1 MCSIIDIDNQYQLD
15 REAVYMISDKYKTF
29 IALAQNKT
37 FTETAKKLYCSQ
49 PTVTQHI
56 KQLEIEL
63 NCQLINRR
71 KNQVELTDQG
81 KIVLYYAKQVKRLES
96 KMQSDLNESL
106 QEQNTTLYISQY
118 IANYF
123 FCELFNVGNIA
134 CNHCPY
140 EINSYC
146 YNDLKQC
153 LLEKKTKFAI
163 MPIYEDDQTVL
174 NNFDVDILFEEEFV
188 LVMPQNHPL
197 ASRQTI
203 YARDLRN
210 LPILLPQSFYLSQH
224 IKQAIEQKN
233 VPVYYMQMTN
243 FELIV
248 KAIQHQFG
256 ISFLPSKLMENGLE
270 GLTVKKVK
278 GLTIKRK
285 NGIVYDRKQ
294 LLSTA
299 EQSFCNHIRKNL
311 KLKSS

>member
-1 MCSIIDIDNQYQLD
+1 MCSNIDIDNQYQLYG
-15 REAVYMISDKYKTF
+15 EAVYMISDKYKTF
-29 IALAQNKT
+29 IALEQNKT
-37 FTETAKKLYCSQ
+37 FTETAEKLYCSQ

-71 KNQVELTDQG
+71 KNQVELTEQG
-81 KIVLYYAKQVKRLES
+81 KIVLHYAKQVKRLES

-123 FCELFNVGNIA
+123 FCELFDVENMM
-134 CNHCPY
+134 CKHCPY
-140 EINSYC
+140 EINSHC
-146 YNDLKQC
+146 YDDLKQC
-153 LLEKKTKFAI
+153 LLEKKTKFTI
-163 MPIYEDDQTVL
+163 MPIYDDHTVL
-174 NNFDVDILFEEEFV
+174 NNFDIDILFEEEFV

-197 ASRQTI
+197 ASRQII

-210 LPILLPQSFYLSQH
+210 LPILLPQSFYLNQH
-224 IKQAIEQKN
+224 IKQAIDQKN
-233 VPVYYMQMTN
+233 VTVYYMQMTN

-256 ISFLPSKLMENGLE
+256 VSFLPSKLLEKGLE

-285 NGIVYDRKQ
+285 IGIVYNREQ
-294 LLSTA
+294 PLSIA
-299 EQSFCNHIRKNL
+299 EKSFCNHLGKNL